1 MRQVPELELDML
13 TQRLYFLF
21 MIASLSPTDSNF
33 QDRGT
38 LYCHCEANFYSS
50 KAYYISTMLCSWPVL
65 FLEATFIVIC
75 SFFLTGMDSN
85 GGLGFL
91 YFWCMAIV
99 ISFCGTSISRVLSYA
114 LPSNDIAL
122 ALGPAVFLV
131 FFNMT
136 AGFAPQ
142 HPDLPNWLRWLSLRS
157 PCAYAFEGILL
168 NELHARTIQART
180 FLGLN
185 RYNQASVV
193 MKTPESLMAFDVYM
207 IVAFTVL
214 FDIIGCIILNASRR

>member
-1 MRQVPELELDML
+1 LHPYLQPIQTFKTV
-13 TQRLYFLF
+13 
-21 MIASLSPTDSNF
+21 A
-33 QDRGT
+33 GT
-38 LYCHCEANFYSS
+38 LHCHREANFYSS

-99 ISFCGTSISRVLSYA
+99 ISFCGTSISRVLSSYA

-136 AGFAPQ
+136 AL
-142 HPDLPNWLRWLSLRS
+142 DS
-157 PCAYAFEGILL
+157 LL
-168 NELHARTIQART
+168 NTQICQ
-180 FLGLN
+180 
-185 RYNQASVV
+185 
-193 MKTPESLMAFDVYM
+193 
-207 IVAFTVL
+207 
-214 FDIIGCIILNASRR
+214 IGCVGCRCVRPVHMHSRAFS